1 LSSRVEELTKTLR
14 DLERRNSDIEASALV
29 SSDGLVIASALP
41 SEVDEAKVA
50 AMTAAIQSVA
60 ERVAAELGRGRN
72 VMTYI
77 EGTEGGILITNVT
90 EDVLLSVVLRPGAKL
105 GLALFD
111 AKSYAK
117 RLRDILLGGE

>member
-1 LSSRVEELTKTLR
+1 LSSRVEELAKTLR

-90 EDVLLSVVLRPGAKL
+90 EEVLLSVVLRPGAKL

-111 AKSYAK
+111 ARSYSKKLK
-117 RLRDILLGGE
+117 RILLESE

>member
-77 EGTEGGILITNVT
+77 EGTEGSILITNVT

-111 AKSYAK
+111 VRSYAK

>member
-1 LSSRVEELTKTLR
+1 MTKTLR

>member
-1 LSSRVEELTKTLR
+1 MSSRVEELTKTLR